1 MKRNI
6 IKTNQD
12 NLSLKTNYIYH
23 HNRDHNR
30 NKQQDISLSPVSF
43 FSNTHTDDK
52 KNNEYQ
58 IEEDGLLCQNCIN
71 RKLIQD
77 KESKRIQEER
87 ESVINNQYNNDLIYR
102 LKQLK
107 ETTIAN
113 QINKRE
119 IIAKEIGKNL
129 LKFQIKSKDE
139 LIDKN
144 EQPEVFIKENNYDCY
159 LKARQLRN
167 NNENMIQRNIDKF
180 VIKDNQKDDYFA
192 KYIDKRYDNPFINSY
207 ESDDY
212 QKNLRKYHNDL
223 RKQIEDNM
231 VNRNK
236 KYEKDLL
243 NDHLLI
249 EKNNQQSLKENHEIE
264 AKKRNKMNKLR
275 EYNSMMIKEKNDRL
289 NREHEMNKEDD
300 IKYRRKIKQE
310 LDDYHQM
317 KENKK
322 RNMMKEYKNF
332 LDLIVKEK
340 EKKKRINYMTSSQ
353 NNIENYLLISNYNKD
368 SIHQCFICHQKYPKK
383 ILTKNPFAKAQL

>member
-12 NLSLKTNYIYH
+12 NLSLKTHYIYKSK
-23 HNRDHNR
+23 RDHNR
-30 NKQQDISLSPVSF
+30 NRQQDISLSLVSF

-52 KNNEYQ
+52 KNNEYRLR
-58 IEEDGLLCQNCIN
+58 EDGLLCQNCIN
-71 RKLIQD
+71 KKLIQE

-87 ESVINNQYNNDLIYR
+87 ESSINNQYNNDLIYR

-107 ETTIAN
+107 EATIAN

-129 LKFQIKSKDE
+129 LKFQIKSKEE

-144 EQPEVFIKENNYDCY
+144 EQPEVFIKENKYDCY
-159 LKARQLRN
+159 LKARQRRN
-167 NNENMIQRNIDKF
+167 NNDFMIQSNIDKF
-180 VIKDNQKDDYFA
+180 VIKDIKDDYYA
-192 KYIDKRYDNPFINSY
+192 KYIDKRYDNPFFINSY

-212 QKNLRKYHNDL
+212 QYNLRKYHNDL

-249 EKNNQQSLKENHEIE
+249 EKNTHQSLKENHEIE

-300 IKYRRKIKQE
+300 IEYRRKIKQE
-310 LDDYHQM
+310 LNDYHQM

-322 RNMMKEYKNF
+322 G
-332 LDLIVKEK
+332 I
-340 EKKKRINYMTSSQ
+340 
-353 NNIENYLLISNYNKD
+353 
-368 SIHQCFICHQKYPKK
+368 
-383 ILTKNPFAKAQL
+383 